1 MQKNQKDSF
10 VYDRTL
16 RELFQDVPKTLI
28 KLLVDKEIKEV
39 LETSFPKVEERRVDL
54 LTRLEDDTLFH
65 LEIQSI
71 NDDLMPKRMLK
82 YASLIYENYDEF
94 PFQMVLYVGDRDI
107 KIDHKIKEKN
117 LRYNYEVRDIREF
130 DCSKLIESDDITDNI
145 IAILCNIKDI
155 DKLLKKLNKKL
166 LNLDNKKREDY
177 LRKLFYLLRLRPKVH
192 DIYKQKQKEEL
203 PMPFIIEKERD
214 PLYKDGLER
223 GREEGI
229 KKGIEKGIERGIERG
244 IEKGQKQ
251 GIQKGSRETKI
262 SIAKAMIKQQMS
274 IEMISKLT
282 GLSKEE
288 VEKLR

>member
-1 MQKNQKDSF
+1 MPKKSEESF

-71 NDDLMPKRMLK
+71 SDTLMPKRMLK
-82 YASLIYENYDEF
+82 YASLIYENYDAF
-94 PFQMVLYVGDRDI
+94 PTQMVLYVGDRDI
-107 KIDHKIKEKN
+107 KICGQIKEKN

-145 IAILCNIKDI
+145 IAILCNIRDM
-155 DKLLKKLNKKL
+155 DKLFTKLNEKL

-177 LRKLFYLLRLRPKVH
+177 LSKLFYLLRLRPDVH
-192 DIYKQKQKEEL
+192 ELYKQKKNEEL
-203 PMPFIIEKERD
+203 AMPFIIEKERD
-214 PLYKDGLER
+214 PLYKDGLE
-223 GREEGI
+223 
-229 KKGIEKGIERGIERG
+229 KGIEKGIE
-244 IEKGQKQ
+244 KGLKQ
-251 GIQKGSRETKI
+251 GIQEGLNEAKI
-262 SIAKAMIKQQMS
+262 TIAKTLLKEKVA
-274 IEMISKLT
+274 IEVIVKST

-288 VEKLR
+288 VEKLKL